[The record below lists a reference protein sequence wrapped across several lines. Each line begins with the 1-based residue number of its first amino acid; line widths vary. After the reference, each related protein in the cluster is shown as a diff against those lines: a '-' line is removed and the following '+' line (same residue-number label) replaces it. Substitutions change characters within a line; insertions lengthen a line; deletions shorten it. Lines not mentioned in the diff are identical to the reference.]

1 VTPVVATTRD
11 ELDAALKTFRPGPDP
26 IGLVPTMGALHAGH
40 ALMLRETRARSRATV
55 VSIFVNPLQFGP
67 TEDYGRYPRDLAAD
81 LDACSAEGVAV
92 VFVPDTTVIYPDGA
106 LEVTIDPGPLGR
118 ELEGASRPGHFSG
131 VLTVVAKLFGLVRPD
146 FAVFGEKDYQQL
158 ALVRTMVRDLDMGVD
173 VLAIPTV
180 RERDGLALSSR
191 NRYLSD
197 GERVRARALPAA
209 LRAGTAAA
217 PHGPDAVRAAALAE
231 LSAAESVE
239 LDYLEVRDPALR
251 TVAQTG
257 QARLLLAARVGTTRL
272 IDNAAIDLG
281 DGGPTGFAT
290 SVGSRRTSVG

>member
-1 VTPVVATTRD
+1 MTPVVATTRD
-11 ELDAALKTFRPGPDP
+11 ELDAALKTFRPGPEP

-67 TEDYGRYPRDLAAD
+67 MEDYGRYPRDLAAD
-81 LDACSAEGVAV
+81 LDVCSAEGVAV
-92 VFVPDTTVIYPDGA
+92 VFVPDTTVVYPDGA

-158 ALVRTMVRDLDMGVD
+158 ALVRSMVRDLDMGVD
-173 VLAIPTV
+173 VVAIPTV

-197 GERVRARALPAA
+197 GERVRARALSRA

-217 PHGPDAVRAAALAE
+217 PHGPEAVRTAALAE
-231 LSAAESVE
+231 LSAADGVE

-251 TVAQTG
+251 TVAQPG
-257 QARLLLAARVGTTRL
+257 EARLLLAARVGATRL
-272 IDNAAIDLG
+272 IDNAAVDLG
-281 DGGPTGFAT
+281 EGGPTG
-290 SVGSRRTSVG
+290 